1 MQEPGSRATAARWGR
16 AQASGRGEPG
26 ALERPPRAGNGSVA
40 EVALPP
46 PRGPPLFLQ

>member
-1 MQEPGSRATAARWGR
+1 VQEPGSRATPAQWGR
-16 AQASGRGEPG
+16 AQASGRDEPG
-26 ALERPPRAGNGSVA
+26 TLERPPRAVSGSEA